1 MLNYL
6 KKGEVNIQKNTKTH
20 INESIRAKEVR
31 VIDEDGKQ
39 AGIMPLYDAVKLA
52 KEKFLDL
59 VEVSEEAKPP
69 VCRIMDFGK
78 FKYEQSKKAQEAKKK
93 QVVIHLKEIKFRP
106 NTDEH
111 DYQFKLKNTL
121 SFLKEGNKVKLTV
134 TFKGRELAHTELGI
148 KVILRAIEDIKEF
161 GVPEFPIKPD
171 VKRTF
176 STVVVPVKAK
186 KTGDRDNKKEKAGEN
201 AGIKEQAS
209 EKYK

>member
-1 MLNYL
+1 M
-6 KKGEVNIQKNTKTH
+6 QKNNKTYL
-20 INESIRAKEVR
+20 NESIRAKEVR
-31 VIDEDGKQ
+31 VIDEEGKQ
-39 AGIMPLYDAVKLA
+39 AGIMPLYDAINLA
-52 KEKFLDL
+52 KGKFLDL
-59 VEVSEEAKPP
+59 VEVSEGANPP

-93 QVVIHLKEIKFRP
+93 QVVIHIKEVKFRP

-111 DYQFKLKNTL
+111 DYKFKLKNAV

-148 KVILRAIEDIKEF
+148 KVILRVIEDIKEY

-176 STVVVPVKAK
+176 STILVPVKSK
-186 KTGDRDNKKEKAGEN
+186 KPAEPKNKEK
-201 AGIKEQAS
+201 
-209 EKYK
+209 EKSPEIQKSTDA